1 MKRKI
6 ELLINGMFYGDS
18 YTKRMLW
25 SIVLVPVFAIG
36 ALLTGIALTS
46 FIAYGAAAVLL
57 IIEIFLLKSIDIGV
71 GVTGGDVYYPDEEID
86 IDQYPSHVQEPLKK
100 VQPHEQTDGLEDALA
115 SISAALEE
123 QENGSTPSTK
133 SSEQRMENRT
143 ETRSETKDRQPEH
156 REPIRESRMDQ
167 EVETTYEEAEED
179 FSSAFPSLDDA
190 FALEDEALESER
202 EEPKRVRV
210 EAQGEE
216 PEEKVEEP
224 PKKVGL
230 FSKFFGKK
238 KNEKEPPKKL
248 EDYTQKD
255 IKKTFYKYK
264 VKKNHRPVLIDH
276 CDKSKVK
283 ECPAYAWSHRGTF
296 HLLLMLGTPKEI
308 TMGLGEASHMYYEK
322 EYPANQKEE
331 YDCLVGNG
339 LIPLVFGE
347 YRPIYTPVIR
357 NNRQEE
363 VKNLYRIGEYYFT
376 AASARELMSLLTPD
390 FIVEDSVTESEE
402 YNQYFKQVYKLK
414 ILLDD
419 GVIHIK
425 DYQYKVKNILQKLA
439 EAPITPA
446 AFRMTL
452 TDMAQRRLI
461 TPEYVNFYT
470 QYNKTYRERHS
481 KN

>member
-1 MKRKI
+1 MKRKL

-36 ALLTGIALTS
+36 AIITGIALTS
-46 FIAYGAAAVLL
+46 FVAYGAAIVLAVTEIVLL
-57 IIEIFLLKSIDIGV
+57 RSIDIGI
-71 GVTGGDVYYPDEEID
+71 GVTGEEDVYYPDEEID
-86 IDQYPSHVQEPLKK
+86 IDQFPSHVQEPLQK
-100 VQPHEQTDGLEDALA
+100 VQAYEQTEGLEDALA

-123 QENGSTPSTK
+123 QEN
-133 SSEQRMENRT
+133 
-143 ETRSETKDRQPEH
+143 
-156 REPIRESRMDQ
+156 
-167 EVETTYEEAEED
+167 EVEDTFEEAEDD

-190 FALEDEALESER
+190 FALEDEALEPKQEER
-202 EEPKRVRV
+202 ERVPV
-210 EAQGEE
+210 TAPEEESEQKIEE
-216 PEEKVEEP
+216 PL
-224 PKKVGL
+224 KKGL
-230 FSKFFGKK
+230 FAKLFGKK
-238 KNEKEPPKKL
+238 NKKDRDKESEPKEL

-276 CDKSKVK
+276 CEKSKIK
-283 ECPAYAWSHRGTF
+283 ECPAYAWTHRGSF

-308 TMGLGEASHMYYEK
+308 TMGLGQASHMFYEK
-322 EYPANQKEE
+322 ECPADQRKE

-339 LIPLVFGE
+339 LIPLVFSE
-347 YRPIYTPVIR
+347 YKPIYTPVIR
-357 NNRQEE
+357 NNKQEE
-363 VKNLYRIGEYYFT
+363 VKNLYRIGEFYFT
-376 AASARELMSLLTPD
+376 AASARELMALLTPE
-390 FIVEDSVTESEE
+390 FIVEDAVTDSEE

-425 DYQYKVKNILQKLA
+425 DYQFKVKNILQKLA

-470 QYNKTYRERHS
+470 QYNKTFRERHS
-481 KN
+481 K